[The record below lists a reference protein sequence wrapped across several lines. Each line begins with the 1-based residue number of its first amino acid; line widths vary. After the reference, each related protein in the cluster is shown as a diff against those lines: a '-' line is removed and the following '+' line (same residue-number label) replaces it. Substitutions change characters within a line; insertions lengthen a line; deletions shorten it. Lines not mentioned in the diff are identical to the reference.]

1 MKRKKFWTAAG
12 KAIIY
17 LALIVLTIGSIF
29 PFIWTLSSSL
39 KDDVEVSAYPPT
51 FIPKN
56 PTINAYTAIF
66 RDYSFGKYFLNSMI
80 IAIGATT
87 ISLFVG
93 SLAAY
98 SFCRLRFPGDNLLL
112 LAFLGSLML
121 PAIVLVI
128 PLFVIFEKMGLID
141 THFGLILA
149 NCCYCIPL
157 VAWMMRGFFTS
168 IPGELEDS
176 AIVDGCSYFGAFFR
190 IILPLSAPGL
200 AASAIFIFLIVWN
213 EFMFA
218 LVFTNEA
225 AKTLP
230 VITSEFIGV
239 FEISWNR
246 LAAAGVTTSIPIL
259 IFILIFQKW
268 LISGLT
274 QGAVK
279 G

>member
-1 MKRKKFWTAAG
+1 
-12 KAIIY
+12 
-17 LALIVLTIGSIF
+17 
-29 PFIWTLSSSL
+29 
-39 KDDVEVSAYPPT
+39 
-51 FIPKN
+51 
-56 PTINAYTAIF
+56 
-66 RDYSFGKYFLNSMI
+66 
-80 IAIGATT
+80 
-87 ISLFVG
+87 
-93 SLAAY
+93 
-98 SFCRLRFPGDNLLL
+98 
-112 LAFLGSLML
+112 
-121 PAIVLVI
+121 
-128 PLFVIFEKMGLID
+128 
-141 THFGLILA
+141 
-149 NCCYCIPL
+149 
-157 VAWMMRGFFTS
+157 MMRGFFSS

-190 IILPLSAPGL
+190 ILLPISAPGL

-213 EFMFA
+213 EFIFA
-218 LVFTNEA
+218 LIFTNET

-246 LAAAGVTTSIPIL
+246 LAAAGVVTAIPIL

>member
-1 MKRKKFWTAAG
+1 MQTKMIKLVSKNVV
-12 KAIIY
+12 IY
-17 LALIVLTIGSIF
+17 FLLIVVTIFSIF
-29 PFIWTLSSSL
+29 PFIWTISSSF
-39 KDDVEVSAYPPT
+39 KNDVEVIAYPPT
-51 FIPKN
+51 FIPKEF
-56 PTINAYTAIF
+56 TFSAFVAIF
-66 RDYSFGKYFLNSMI
+66 KEYNFGKYFLNSFI
-80 IAIGATT
+80 VALGATL

-98 SFCRLRFPGDNLLL
+98 SFSRLRFPGDNLLL
-112 LAFLGSLML
+112 IALLGSMML
-121 PAIVLVI
+121 PTIVLII
-128 PLFVIFEKMGLID
+128 PIFIIFERLSLID

-149 NCCYCIPL
+149 NCCSGVPL
-157 VAWMMRGFFTS
+157 VAWMMRGFFSS

-190 IILPLSAPGL
+190 ILLPISAPGL

-213 EFMFA
+213 EFIFA
-218 LVFTNEA
+218 LIFTNET

-246 LAAAGVTTSIPIL
+246 LAAAGVVTAIPIL